1 MTKKAVKLQ
10 LLDTADDAS
19 GLRKIQH
26 YTGIEFVRGASNGGG
41 DNDYHQLI
49 GDPELLSELRFHNL
63 LKIASV
69 KNGATKA
76 LLKPLNWRQ
85 DVNSMASV
93 LDGSDGSD
101 IMQVTHDGEKP
112 VGLYAILGGTNSTY
126 ERYIVSDEYFEYDGD
141 KAVYYPAFGETPD
154 YATILSNQ
162 LRSIR
167 NESVIGSAAAGLGTD
182 HNDPDYGTTN
192 GGGFPKTQL
201 SRYQYEAAARAK
213 NANPQSNLPYCII
226 NEIDSELIFGL
237 MAIEFRTKLFNK
249 YLGHGI
255 SSNAAPDANTWGK
268 ISGVRFSAD
277 GGQTYTYATFGA
289 ANMFVN
295 GATVASNWWTI
306 INGSFPLLKMFE
318 AQLAVSDG
326 ATLETVKNAD
336 GENVQGMA
344 EGVMTGI
351 WTKTFSFKVSGSTVS
366 GGTAQE
372 FTVDVCLRV
381 PVWRGRNRLWGNL
394 TQWKGGIEA
403 IRYLDEEGKTHHRI
417 YRAPSIEAMATDSD
431 DAVKSELGQF
441 AFESTYDYLGELP
454 VETAAGVRWATAM
467 FQKDAIMTA
476 ISRTYGG
483 GMLNFEGAANYV
495 NVETVAGAYRRM
507 GARFGDAANSGLAV
521 LRCAHLYRAPSDS
534 NSSIGSGFRVKLSA

>member
-10 LLDTADDAS
+10 LLDTVDDPS
-19 GLRKIQH
+19 GLRKIKH

-63 LKIASV
+63 LQIASV
-69 KNGATKA
+69 KNGATKV
-76 LLKPLNWRQ
+76 LLNPLNWRQ
-85 DVNSMASV
+85 DVNGMASV
-93 LDGSDGSD
+93 IDGSDGAD
-101 IMQVTHDGEKP
+101 ILQVTHDGEKP
-112 VGLYAILGGTNSTY
+112 VGLYAICGGTNATY

-141 KAVYYPAFGETPD
+141 KAQYYPAFGECPD

-167 NESVIGSAAAGLGTD
+167 NESVIGSHAAGLGTD
-182 HNDPDYGTTN
+182 YNDPDYGAGD

-201 SRYQYEAAARAK
+201 SRYQFEAAARAK
-213 NANPQSNLPYCII
+213 NANGQSNLPHTII
-226 NEIDSELIFGL
+226 NEIDGELVFAL

-255 SSNAAPDANTWGK
+255 SSNAAPTAATWGK
-268 ISGVRFSAD
+268 CSGVRFTAD
-277 GGQTYTYATFGA
+277 GGETYTYQAINGSI
-289 ANMFVN
+289 FVN
-295 GATVASNWWTI
+295 GATTASNWWTI
-306 INGSFPLLKMFE
+306 INGYFPLLKMFE

-366 GGTAQE
+366 GGTPQE

-403 IRYLDEEGKTHHRI
+403 IRYRDGEGVTHHRI
-417 YRAPSIEAMATDSD
+417 YRAPSIEAMAVDSD
-431 DAVKSELGQF
+431 DAVKTELGQF
-441 AFESTYDYLGELP
+441 AFESTYDYIGDTP
-454 VETAAGVRWATAM
+454 TNTQNGIVIWAQRMLT
-467 FQKDAIMTA
+467 KDAITTA
-476 ISRTYGG
+476 ITALGG
-483 GMLNFEGAANYV
+483 GSMLNYEGAAVYL
-495 NVETVAGAYRRM
+495 GAEAVDNTYRRV
-507 GARFGDAANSGLAV
+507 GAHFGGFAASTGAV
-521 LRCAHLYRAPSDS
+521 LRFANLGDAPS
-534 NSSIGSGFRVKLSA
+534 SSAAYLGSGFRVKLSA

>member
-10 LLDTADDAS
+10 LLDTVDDAS

-63 LKIASV
+63 LQIASV

-85 DVNSMASV
+85 DVNGMASV
-93 LDGSDGSD
+93 LDGSDGAD

-141 KAVYYPAFGETPD
+141 QAVYYPAFGETPD

-167 NESVIGSAAAGLGTD
+167 NESVVGSTAAGLGTD
-182 HNDPDYGTTN
+182 HNDGDYGTTD

-213 NANPQSNLPYCII
+213 NSNVQSNLPYTII

-255 SSNAAPDANTWGK
+255 SANAAPDASTWGQ
-268 ISGVRFSAD
+268 ITGVRFSAD
-277 GGQTYTYATFGA
+277 GGQTYTYSTLGGGL
-289 ANMFVN
+289 FVN
-295 GATVASNWWTI
+295 GATTSSAWWAI
-306 INGSFPLLKMFE
+306 INGYFPLLKMFE

-344 EGVMTGI
+344 DGVMTGI

-381 PVWRGRNRLWGNL
+381 PIWRGRNRLWGNL

-403 IRYLDEEGKTHHRI
+403 VRYLDGEGKTHHRI

-431 DAVKSELGQF
+431 DAVKSDVGQF

-483 GMLNFEGAANYV
+483 GMLNYEGAANYV
-495 NVETVAGAYRRM
+495 NVETVEGAYRRM
-507 GARFGDAANSGLAV
+507 GARFGDNANSSYAV
-521 LRCAHLYRAPSDS
+521 LRFAYLDYAPSLS
-534 NSSIGSGFRVKLSA
+534 AASVGSGFRVKLSA